1 MTTRNAHAHSPDAPP
16 LTLFTLIFAP
26 LFVRKADCLR
36 PSLSLSFA
44 FALPSPCSLQIFSP
58 RPRENTAK
66 AVFFVLSGVRTR
78 TKSVLFCKTNAR
90 RISAGAVI
98 SVCVTAHRSSS
109 MALDFAYAVDF
120 ASKKSVLM
128 RFALE
133 YWLTHAID
141 AGSVS

>member
-1 MTTRNAHAHSPDAPP
+1 MQILHGCYIIIRQSKLNDWVWRSLVARLNGVQEAGSSNLLTQTTREHSRSCV
-16 LTLFTLIFAP
+16 LC
-26 LFVRKADCLR
+26 FV
-36 PSLSLSFA
+36 
-44 FALPSPCSLQIFSP
+44 
-58 RPRENTAK
+58 
-66 AVFFVLSGVRTR
+66 GVRTR

-90 RISAGAVI
+90 LPAGAVI